1 MHARSS
7 VIMSEGFKHQ
17 AVPATDVFKPDLFKG
32 KVVLVTGGG
41 SGICYGIT
49 DTLMKLG
56 AKAAIVG
63 RNAERLH
70 KAAAT
75 LSKRTGSE
83 AIATPGDVR
92 KFEAMEEVVKQTVA
106 KFGKID
112 MVICGAAGNFMAP
125 LVGLSSNAFRT
136 VIEIDLMGTYNTVR
150 ATAAEIKKA
159 HGSYIHISATLHY
172 SGLPWQAAPSAAKA
186 GIDVLSNV
194 IAVEWGPMGV
204 RSNCVAPGVIAG
216 TEGAERLVPKGSED
230 LVDGFIPMQ
239 RMGQRADIANAC
251 VFLFSDAANWINGQ
265 VIVRNRKLTAGCRRR
280 PHALPRPMAALSRQ
294 LTRPCVVQEPIPWPP
309 CVDCDRYASSVDMS
323 STLRPCFGRP

>member
-1 MHARSS
+1 
-7 VIMSEGFKHQ
+7 MSESFKHQ

-49 DTLMKLG
+49 ETLMKLG

-63 RNAERLH
+63 RKADRLRE
-70 KAAAT
+70 AAAK
-75 LSKRTGSE
+75 LSQDTGSE

-92 KFEAMEEVVKQTVA
+92 KLDVMEEVVKQTVA

-125 LVGLSSNAFRT
+125 LVGLSPNAFRT
-136 VIEIDLMGTYNTVR
+136 VIEIDLLGTYNTVR
-150 ATAAEIKKA
+150 ATAAEIKKS

-194 IAVEWGPMGV
+194 IAVEWGPLGV
-204 RSNCVAPGVIAG
+204 RSNCVAPGLIAG

-239 RMGQRADIANAC
+239 RIGQRADIANAC

-265 VIVRNRKLTAGCRRR
+265 VIVRDNRKTNIAGCGWW
-280 PHALPRPMAALSRQ
+280 PYAFPWPVAAV
-294 LTRPCVVQEPIPWPP
+294 PCQFAGSGIVQEPIPWPAF
-309 CVDCDRYASSVDMS
+309 VDCERKASKVESKS
-323 STLRPCFGRP
+323 ALRPCFGRP